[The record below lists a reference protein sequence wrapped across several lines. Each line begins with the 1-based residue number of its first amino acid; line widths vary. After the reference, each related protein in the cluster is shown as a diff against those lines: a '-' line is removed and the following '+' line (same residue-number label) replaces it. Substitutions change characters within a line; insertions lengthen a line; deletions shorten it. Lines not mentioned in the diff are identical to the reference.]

1 MTSIFHS
8 IEFFHLHDGTKWLE
22 SGGFYLPLWEN
33 EGKYLS
39 PKHGTYCGFSG
50 SSLADM
56 EDIVRQIDKPCRIKL
71 APSGH
76 DQELFSLSVNT
87 LLRNGFK
94 IVEHELNYERAVIGT
109 FEDALSKSNRK
120 IYRNSIYIDKPIS
133 IENAYRLIQESRKRK
148 GRDLSMSL
156 DQVEQM
162 HKAIGFK
169 VFSVGTP
176 SGYYGAALCLLVRPD
191 ILYVYA
197 WGDGVGK
204 SPTVKLAGVVY
215 DYCKSNAIRLM
226 DIGTSTVNGIPDEGL
241 IAFKRSLGFR
251 ESLKLTMERL

>member
-22 SGGFYLPLWEN
+22 SGGVYLPLWGN
-33 EGKYLS
+33 EEYLS

-50 SSLADM
+50 SSLSDM
-56 EDIVRQIDKPCRIKL
+56 EDIVSQIDKPCRIKL

-76 DQELFSLSVNT
+76 DQELFSLSVNV

-94 IVEHELNYERAVIGT
+94 IVEHELNYERHVVGG
-109 FEDALSKSNRK
+109 FEESLSKSNRK
-120 IYRNSIYIDKPIS
+120 IYRNSLYIKKDIT

-148 GRDLSMSL
+148 GRDLSMSFE
-156 DQVEQM
+156 QVDKM
-162 HKAIGFK
+162 HKAVGFH

-204 SPTVKLAGVVY
+204 SPTVKLAGIIY
-215 DYCKSNAIRLM
+215 DYCKANGIRMM
-226 DIGTSTVNGIPDEGL
+226 DIGTSTVNGVPDEGL

-251 ESLKLTMERL
+251 ESLKLTMERC